1 MTLQEM
7 QQRRAQLA
15 AEMRSLHESV
25 GDGDMSGEQRGK
37 WEAMRAEYNKLGE
50 KVKREEELREAD
62 QDEIEQRDRR
72 TPARDALEPEEERRA
87 QAQSE
92 WLRRGAADMSP
103 ELRAVMAEMRAQA
116 AGTPAAGGFTI
127 ARSFERQVVES
138 MNDFGGIATVCQL
151 LETDN
156 GAPID
161 WSVAQG
167 ESEEGELLGENAT
180 ATEGDVAFGSGTLGA
195 HLLSSKVIRVSETL
209 LADTGVDLEGFLARR
224 MASRLARI
232 RARLIVQGTGAGNPA
247 QPSGL
252 ATAAAVGKQVAT
264 AATLSWKDI
273 NALIHSIDP
282 AYRMAPG
289 FRLAFNDVTLQLIE
303 EMVDG
308 QNRPLWLPGIDAS
321 RPGTILGKQYVVDKA
336 CADMAAGV
344 KFMYAGDFQ
353 QCILRRVRGMALKR
367 LVERYAEFGQVG
379 FLGFDRFGFIL
390 QDTAA
395 VKAMTGK

>member
-37 WEAMRAEYNKLGE
+37 WEAMRGEYNKLGE

-87 QAQSE
+87 QAQNE

-103 ELRAVMAEMRAQA
+103 ELRSVMAEMRAQA

-138 MNDFGGIATVCQL
+138 MNAFGGIATVCQL

-167 ESEEGELLGENAT
+167 ESEEGELLGENA
-180 ATEGDVAFGSGTLGA
+180 AASEGDVAFGSGTLGA

-252 ATAAAVGKQVAT
+252 LTAAAVGKQVAT

-353 QCILRRVRGMALKR
+353 QCILRRVRGMTLKR